1 LPLFV
6 SKHSSPST
14 MEVPK
19 KRKRDVDCPRIT
31 YDTSTKVFDRL
42 FKGADESIFIYF
54 VDVNR
59 YMFRGII
66 GRDEKCCAQ
75 ETWLVLFTSGASFS
89 TARRKTDSLG
99 RWYSSQS
106 LI

>member
-1 LPLFV
+1 
-6 SKHSSPST
+6 

-31 YDTSTKVFDRL
+31 YDTSTKMFDRL
-42 FKGADESIFIYF
+42 FKGDRQ
-54 VDVNR
+54 VNNNKKMSLNR
-59 YMFRGII
+59 HMFRGII

-75 ETWLVLFTSGASFS
+75 ETWLVLFTSSASFS
-89 TARRKTDSLG
+89 TARRETDSPG
-99 RWYSSQS
+99 RWYLSQS

>member
-1 LPLFV
+1 
-6 SKHSSPST
+6 

-42 FKGADESIFIYF
+42 FKGDRQVNNNKKMSL
-54 VDVNR
+54 NR
-59 YMFRGII
+59 YMFRGIT

-75 ETWLVLFTSGASFS
+75 ETWLVLFIPSASFS
-89 TARRKTDSLG
+89 TERRETNSPG
-99 RWYSSQS
+99 RWYLSQS
-106 LI
+106 LT